1 MAESTTVQETNTP
14 AQADATT
21 QKERLP
27 DPRRQ
32 KTLAIFAAALANRD
46 PSPVAR
52 GALRDIARLG

>member
-14 AQADATT
+14 AQADATM
-21 QKERLP
+21 QKEKLP

-32 KTLAIFAAALANRD
+32 KTLAILAAALADQD

-52 GALRDIARLG
+52 GALRNIAHLV